1 MHNGGMQE
9 LRGDD
14 RSSGVILHPTSLP
27 GPYGIGD
34 LGVAA
39 HRWVDVLADS
49 GTSLWQILPV
59 GPTGYGD
66 SPYQCFSAFAG
77 NVNLVSPDLLA
88 EDGLIDLPASPGF
101 PDDHVEYGAVI
112 PWKREILSRAFAA
125 FEAGRGDPEL
135 RHDFDRFCA
144 AENWLDDYALFMA
157 IKTAHG
163 GGSWQDWPDEFRLRE
178 TGAIGSFQRTH
189 ADSVS
194 MIRFSQF
201 LFFRQW
207 ESLHRHATTNGVRI
221 IGDVPIFVAGDSADL
236 WASPERF
243 RLDAERRPT
252 VVAGV
257 PPDYFSDTGQLWGN
271 PLYDWAHHAETGF
284 AWWADRLRATFQIA
298 DIARIDHFRAFADY
312 WEIPAGADTAIDG
325 VWRDGPGMAFFD
337 AIRERLGGLPI
348 IAEDLGDLSDKVPE
362 LLAQTGFPG
371 MRVLTFAFS
380 TDETDPFLP
389 HNYPVETVAYTGTHD
404 NDTTLGWWRSSPEN
418 QRAFATRYLSID
430 PSDPVGGFL
439 DGLWDSRAMFA
450 LAPLQDL
457 LRLGSAARMNIPATT
472 DANWQWRAL
481 SSQIA
486 GDDIAMQLH
495 DLNDRHGRASGS
507 QVS

>member
-1 MHNGGMQE
+1 MEE

-34 LGVAA
+34 LGIEAR
-39 HRWVDVLADS
+39 RWVDLLAES

-88 EDGLIDLPASPGF
+88 VDGLIDLPLPPGF
-101 PDDHVEYGAVI
+101 RYDHVEYGDVI
-112 PWKREILSRAFAA
+112 PWKRELLAAAFAG
-125 FEAGRGDPEL
+125 FEAGRGDPGL
-135 RHDFDRFCA
+135 RDEFERFCD
-144 AENWLDDYALFMA
+144 EQNWLDDYALFMA
-157 IKTAHG
+157 IKVAHG
-163 GGSWQDWPDEFRLRE
+163 GGSWQDWPNEFRLRE
-178 TGAIGSFQRTH
+178 TGAIGSFRRLH
-189 ADSVS
+189 ADAISR
-194 MIRFSQF
+194 IRFSQF

-207 ESLHRHATTNGVRI
+207 TSLHLHATESGVRI
-221 IGDVPIFVAGDSADL
+221 IGDVPIFVAGDSADV

-243 RLDAERRPT
+243 RLDGERRPT

-257 PPDYFSDTGQLWGN
+257 PPDYFSETGQLWGN

-284 AWWADRLRATFQIA
+284 AWWADRLRSTFEIA

-312 WEIPAGADTAIDG
+312 WEIPAESETAIDG

-337 AIRERLGGLPI
+337 AIRERLGALPI

-362 LLAQTGFPG
+362 LLAETGLPG
-371 MRVLTFAFS
+371 MKVLTFAFS
-380 TDETDPFLP
+380 TDESDMFLP

-404 NDTTLGWWRSSPEN
+404 NDTTLGWWRTAPN
-418 QRAFATRYLSID
+418 DQREFAARYLSID
-430 PSDPVGGFL
+430 PDDPVGGFL
-439 DGLWDSRAMFA
+439 EGLWGSRAMFA
-450 LAPLQDL
+450 LAPMQDL
-457 LRLGSAARMNIPATT
+457 LRLGSSARMNIPGTT
-472 DANWQWRAL
+472 DANWQWRL
-481 SSQIA
+481 HPSQVA
-486 GDDIAMQLH
+486 DDGVAMQLRG
-495 DLNDRHGRASGS
+495 LNDRHGRACGS

>member
-1 MHNGGMQE
+1 MEE

-34 LGVAA
+34 LGGEA
-39 HRWVDVLADS
+39 HRWVDLLSES

-77 NVNLVSPDLLA
+77 NVNLVSPELLA
-88 EDGLIDLPASPGF
+88 NDGLIDLPTSPGF
-101 PDDHVEYGAVI
+101 PDGRVDYGAVI
-112 PWKREILSRAFAA
+112 PWKREILANAFTG
-125 FEAGRGDPEL
+125 FEAGLGGPTL
-135 RHDFDRFCA
+135 RSDFERFCD
-144 AENWLDDYALFMA
+144 EQNWLDDYALFMA
-157 IKTAHG
+157 IKTEHG
-163 GGSWQDWPDEFRLRE
+163 GGSWQDWPEDFRLRE
-178 TGAIGSFQRTH
+178 TGTIETFRRRH
-189 ADSVS
+189 ANTISR
-194 MIRFSQF
+194 IRFSQF

-207 ESLHRHATTNGVRI
+207 SSLHRHATDSGVRI
-221 IGDVPIFVAGDSADL
+221 IGDVPIFVAGDSADV

-243 RLDAERRPT
+243 RLDSKRRPT

-257 PPDYFSDTGQLWGN
+257 PPDYFSATGQLWGN
-271 PLYDWAHHAETGF
+271 PLYDWDHHAETGF
-284 AWWADRLRATFQIA
+284 AWWADRLRSTFEIA

-312 WEIPAGADTAIDG
+312 WEIPAEADTAIDG

-337 AIRERLGGLPI
+337 AVRERLGALPI

-362 LLAQTGFPG
+362 LLARTGLPG

-380 TDETDPFLP
+380 TDESDSFLP
-389 HNYPVETVAYTGTHD
+389 HNYPIETVAYTGTHD
-404 NDTTLGWWRSSPEN
+404 NDTTLGWWRTAPES
-418 QRAFATRYLSID
+418 QRAFAARYLSID
-430 PSDPVGGFL
+430 PADPVGGFL
-439 DGLWDSRAMFA
+439 EGLWASRAMFA

-457 LRLGSAARMNIPATT
+457 LRLGSAARMNIPGTT
-472 DANWQWRAL
+472 DANWRWRLL

-486 GDDIAMQLH
+486 DDGVSEQLQN
-495 DLNDRHGRASGS
+495 LNERYGRASGS

>member
-1 MHNGGMQE
+1 MEE

-34 LGVAA
+34 LGGEA
-39 HRWVDVLADS
+39 HRWVDLLAES

-77 NVNLVSPDLLA
+77 NVNLVSPELLA
-88 EDGLIDLPASPGF
+88 NDGLIDLPASPGF
-101 PDDHVEYGAVI
+101 SDDRVDYGAVI
-112 PWKREILSRAFAA
+112 PWKREILSSAFTGFKAGLGDSTLRSE
-125 FEAGRGDPEL
+125 FE
-135 RHDFDRFCA
+135 RFCD
-144 AENWLDDYALFMA
+144 EQNWLDDYALFMA
-157 IKTAHG
+157 VKTEHG
-163 GGSWQDWPDEFRLRE
+163 GGSWQDWPEEFRLRE
-178 TGAIGSFQRTH
+178 TGTIETFRRQH
-189 ADSVS
+189 ADTISR
-194 MIRFSQF
+194 IRFSQY

-207 ESLHRHATTNGVRI
+207 GSLHRHATDSGVRI
-221 IGDVPIFVAGDSADL
+221 IGDVPIFVAGDSADV

-243 RLDAERRPT
+243 RLDSQRRPT

-257 PPDYFSDTGQLWGN
+257 PPDYFSATGQLWGN
-271 PLYDWAHHAETGF
+271 PLYDWDRHAETGF
-284 AWWADRLRATFQIA
+284 AWWADRLRSTFEIA
-298 DIARIDHFRAFADY
+298 DIARIDHFRAFADF

-337 AIRERLGGLPI
+337 AVRDRLGPLPI

-362 LLAQTGFPG
+362 LLARTGLPG

-380 TDETDPFLP
+380 TDESDTFLP
-389 HNYPVETVAYTGTHD
+389 HNYPIETVAYTGTHD
-404 NDTTLGWWRSSPEN
+404 NDTTLGWWRTAPKS
-418 QRAFATRYLSID
+418 QRAFAARYLSID
-430 PSDPVGGFL
+430 PQDPVGGFL
-439 DGLWDSRAMFA
+439 EGLWASRAMFT

-457 LRLGSAARMNIPATT
+457 LRLGSSARMNIPATT
-472 DANWQWRAL
+472 DANWQWRL
-481 SSQIA
+481 LPSQIT
-486 GDDIAMQLH
+486 DDEVSMQLH